1 MNRIGGLLFLLFAA
15 FAAYKAV
22 PGDVWNAIFE

>member
-1 MNRIGGLLFLLFAA
+1 LLFLLFAA